1 MRYKSSPSRKNA
13 KPKSSMRSVIVA
25 LWVTIL
31 TGCAAPASI
40 DRMSV
45 SLPISKTNPA
55 LKNNIGVSDVTGG
68 RETNPM
74 WTSQVSSEGFRSA
87 LEKSLENTQMLSK
100 IVSAGKYQLTA
111 DLSRLDQPFI
121 GLDMTVSA
129 TVRYSLVET
138 KTRKEIYTRVIQ
150 SSHTAS
156 FSDSVLGPER
166 LKIANEGAI
175 KNNIQVL
182 IEDLSTLKPN

>member
-1 MRYKSSPSRKNA
+1 MKKLL
-13 KPKSSMRSVIVA
+13 VVFC
-25 LWVTIL
+25 VTIL
-31 TGCAAPASI
+31 AGCATPASI

-45 SLPISKTNPA
+45 SLPITKTNQA

-87 LEKSLENTQMLSK
+87 LEKSLENANFLSK

-111 DLSRLDQPFI
+111 DLTRLDQPFI
-121 GLDMTVSA
+121 GLDMTVSS
-129 TVRYSLVET
+129 TVRYSLIET
-138 KTRKEIYTRVIQ
+138 KTRKEVYTKVIQ
-150 SSHTAS
+150 VSHTAS
-156 FSDSVLGPER
+156 FSDSLYGPER

-175 KNNIQVL
+175 KNNIQAL
-182 IEDLSTLKPN
+182 ITDLISLKLD